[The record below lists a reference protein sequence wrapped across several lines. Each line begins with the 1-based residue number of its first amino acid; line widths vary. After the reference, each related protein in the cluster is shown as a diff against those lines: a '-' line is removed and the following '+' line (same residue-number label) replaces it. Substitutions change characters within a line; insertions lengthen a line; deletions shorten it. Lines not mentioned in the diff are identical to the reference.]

1 MSAIE
6 LTTKEF
12 QYPLESNYQYYMIP
26 YKVKPC
32 NSILICECQI
42 YASVCNDTNVQECVI
57 SVPGDAVRTLSH

>member
-42 YASVCNDTNVQECVI
+42 YASV
-57 SVPGDAVRTLSH
+57 PGDAVRTLSH